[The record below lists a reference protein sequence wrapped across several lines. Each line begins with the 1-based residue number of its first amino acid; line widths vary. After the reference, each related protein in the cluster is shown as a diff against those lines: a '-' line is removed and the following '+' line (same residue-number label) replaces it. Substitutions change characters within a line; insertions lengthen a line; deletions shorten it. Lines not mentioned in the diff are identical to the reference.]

1 MSLKLL
7 ARTITTAI
15 TTVTEQAGCVSG
27 GVVSNLHMLIHLLF
41 AEALQYILLL
51 PSFHI
56 RGNWGT
62 GRLSNLPKA
71 TQLVCGRARIQGSE
85 PLTLY
90 CLL

>member
-7 ARTITTAI
+7 ARTITIAI
-15 TTVTEQAGCVSG
+15 ITVTEQAGSVPG
-27 GVVSNLHMLIHLLF
+27 GVLSNLHIHLLF

-56 RGNWGT
+56 RGNWGA

-71 TQLVCGRARIQGSE
+71 TQLVCGRARIQGTG